1 MSAPLDEAG
10 GREDRY
16 LRGGALQAEG
26 TVSAEEPGGFGR
38 GPGREEEDMRHVC
51 GFCGGQSKR
60 CFECHRKDLGFG
72 SK

>member
-10 GREDRY
+10 EREDRY
-16 LRGGALQAEG
+16 LRGGAFRAEG
-26 TVSAEEPGGFGR
+26 TVSAEERGGFGR

-60 CFECHRKDLGFG
+60 RFERRRKDLGFG